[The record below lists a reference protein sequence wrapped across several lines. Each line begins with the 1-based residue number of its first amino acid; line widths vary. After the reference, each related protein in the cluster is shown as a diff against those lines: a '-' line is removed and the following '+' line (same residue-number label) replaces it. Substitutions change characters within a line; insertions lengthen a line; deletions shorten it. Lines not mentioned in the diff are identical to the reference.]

1 MKMDIAAT
9 TRRAYQLINAGD
21 LDGFGE
27 LVADDF
33 VERDETP
40 GFPPTKRG
48 VLELFHMYR
57 AAFPDLHLHAEEV
70 LVTDDKTVTR
80 ARATGTHR
88 GELMGL
94 RPTGRSADVKFIDI
108 HQYNVDGL
116 MSEHWGV
123 IDMLSMMQQLGAIPE
138 APAA

>member
-1 MKMDIAAT
+1 MDIAAT

-33 VERDETP
+33 VEYDATA
-40 GFPPTKRG
+40 GFMPTKQG

-57 AAFPDLHLHAEEV
+57 AAFPDLQLHAEEV
-70 LVTDDKTVTR
+70 LVSDDKTVTR
-80 ARATGTHR
+80 ARATGTHE

-94 RPTGRSADVKFIDI
+94 PPTGRSADVNFIDI
-108 HQYNVDGL
+108 HQYKDGL
-116 MSEHWGV
+116 ISAHWGV
-123 IDMLSMMQQLGAIPE
+123 VDMLSMMQQLNAIPE
-138 APAA
+138 TPAA

>member
-1 MKMDIAAT
+1 MTMDNAAT
-9 TRRAYQLINAGD
+9 TRRAYELINAGD

-33 VERDETP
+33 VEHDDTAD
-40 GFPPTKRG
+40 FAPTKQG

-57 AAFPDLHLHAEEV
+57 AAFPDLRLHAEEV
-70 LVTDDKTVTR
+70 LVSDDKTVTR

-94 RPTGRSADVKFIDI
+94 PPTGRSANVKFIDI
-108 HQYNVDGL
+108 HQYDAAGL
-116 MSEHWGV
+116 MSGHWGV
-123 IDMLSMMQQLGAIPE
+123 IDMLSMLQQLGAVAE
-138 APAA
+138 VPAA